1 MNGVHDMGGVQGY
14 GPVDPSAAEPF
25 HADWE
30 KRVFALT
37 LAASRHLRS
46 NLDRGRYQLEVLPQ
60 AEYLK
65 GYFQRWYAR
74 LLNQGEEAGIIDGA
88 ARASIERG
96 DRPQIG
102 KRERE
107 PLPAAALLHV
117 AASGRSANRESRST
131 PAFAPGDP
139 IRTRNLRSRTHTR
152 LPGYVRGRT
161 GTIIAYRGVH
171 VFPDSNAELR
181 GEDPQHLYAVRFAAT
196 ALWGAAA
203 SIRDS
208 VTLDLFEPYLERRP

>member
-1 MNGVHDMGGVQGY
+1 MNDVHDMGGVRGY
-14 GPVDPSAAEPF
+14 GPVDPSASGPF

-46 NLDRGRYQLEVLPQ
+46 NLDRGRYQLEILPP

-74 LLNQGEEAGIIDGA
+74 LLDQGEETGLVDKAT
-88 ARASIERG
+88 RAVIERG
-96 DRPQIG
+96 ERPLTP
-102 KRERE
+102 KREYD

-117 AASGRSANRESRST
+117 ATSGRPVDRESPSP
-131 PAFAPGDP
+131 PAFAPGDLVRA
-139 IRTRNLRSRTHTR
+139 RTFRSRTHTR
-152 LPGYVRGRT
+152 LPGYVRGHA
-161 GTIIAYRGVH
+161 GTVIAHRGVH

-196 ALWGAAA
+196 TLWGAAA
-203 SIRDS
+203 STQDS
-208 VTLDLFEPYLERRP
+208 VTLDLFEPYLESGP